1 MKAVL
6 SNRIYMSATP
16 RQQSDIDSTLTY
28 TIPSHDPRDPPI
40 TIKNMG
46 IIRKELITMP
56 SGREDLIPKDYEVVD
71 KRVTKPI
78 EFPSFKFKLRPSQ
91 QEVFDKVDS
100 SCIINAWVS
109 WGKTFTALAIASNFG
124 QKTLV
129 VVHTLALL
137 KQWQTEAKK
146 VFDIDVGIIGGG
158 KFNMNSP
165 IVIGSVQSLYRRVS
179 DISDQFGTVILD
191 EMHHVSSP
199 TFAKIIDKNK
209 AKYKIGLSGTIE
221 RKDGKH
227 VVFRDYFGQT
237 VHKPPKENYMIPK
250 VDIISSDV
258 RFMDGQNIPWANK
271 VTHLSYQEEYVHS
284 VAMIASAYAAK
295 GHKVLVVSDRVEFL
309 KTCAKL
315 SGDEAIA
322 ITGDIP
328 HEERPK
334 MMKELWHDK
343 NILYGTQSI
352 FSEGVSLD
360 CLSCLILGTP
370 VNNEPLLTQLIGR
383 IIRIQ
388 EDKAQPVVVD
398 INLVGKTA
406 RRQAN
411 NRRGYYMKQGYE
423 VNDL

>member
-1 MKAVL
+1 M
-6 SNRIYMSATP
+6 
-16 RQQSDIDSTLTY
+16 
-28 TIPSHDPRDPPI
+28 
-40 TIKNMG
+40 
-46 IIRKELITMP
+46 
-56 SGREDLIPKDYEVVD
+56 
-71 KRVTKPI
+71 
-78 EFPSFKFKLRPSQ
+78 
-91 QEVFDKVDS
+91 
-100 SCIINAWVS
+100 
-109 WGKTFTALAIASNFG
+109 
-124 QKTLV
+124 V

-146 VFDIDVGIIGGG
+146 VFGIDVGIIGAG
-158 KFNMNSP
+158 KFNMDSP
-165 IVIGSVQSLYRRVS
+165 IVIGSVQSLYRRVT

-209 AKYKIGLSGTIE
+209 ARYKIGLSGTIE

-237 VHKPPKENYMIPK
+237 VHKPPKENYMTPK

-334 MMKELWHDK
+334 LMKQLWHDK
-343 NILYGTQSI
+343 HILYGTQSI

-360 CLSCLILGTP
+360 CLSCLVLGTP

-383 IIRIQ
+383 IIRIH
-388 EDKAQPVVVD
+388 EDKSQPVVVD

>member
-109 WGKTFTALAIASNFG
+109 WGKTFTALAIASNLG

>member
-109 WGKTFTALAIASNFG
+109 WGKTFTALAIASNLG

-334 MMKELWHDK
+334 MMKELWHNK

>member
-6 SNRIYMSATP
+6 SNRIYLTANPTLQESV
-16 RQQSDIDSTLTY
+16 DSELTY
-28 TIPSHDPRDPPI
+28 TIPNHDPRDPPL

-46 IIRKELITMP
+46 IIRKDLITVP
-56 SGREDLIPKDYEVVD
+56 SGREDLIPSDYEIVD
-71 KRVTKPI
+71 KRVTVPI
-78 EFPSFKFKLRPSQ
+78 DFPDFKFELRASQ
-91 QEVFDKVDS
+91 QEVFDKVDE

-109 WGKTFTALAIASNFG
+109 WGKTFTALAIASNLG

-137 KQWQTEAKK
+137 KQWQTEVEK
-146 VFDIDVGIIGGG
+146 VFGIEAGIIGGG
-158 KFNMNSP
+158 KFNIDSP
-165 IVIGSVQSLYRRVS
+165 IVIGSVQSLYRRVPE
-179 DISDQFGTVILD
+179 ISDRFGTLILD

-199 TFAKIIDKNK
+199 TFAKILDKNK
-209 AKYKIGLSGTIE
+209 ARYKVGLSGTIE

-237 VHKPPKENYMIPK
+237 VHKPPKENYMPPK
-250 VDIISSDV
+250 IDIIASEV

-315 SGDEAIA
+315 SGDEAIS
-322 ITGDIP
+322 ITGDVP
-328 HEERPK
+328 HEVRPK
-334 MMKELWHDK
+334 MMKQLWEDK

-360 CLSCLILGTP
+360 CLSCLVLGTP

-388 EDKAQPVVVD
+388 EDKLQPVVVD
-398 INLVGKTA
+398 INLQGKTA

>member
-6 SNRIYMSATP
+6 SNRIYMNATP
-16 RQQSDIDSTLTY
+16 SQQSAIDSTLTY
-28 TIPSHDPRDPPI
+28 TIPNYDPRDPPT

-46 IIRKELITMP
+46 IVRKDLITLP
-56 SGREDLIPKDYEVVD
+56 SGREDLIPKDYEIVD
-71 KRVTKPI
+71 KRVTKRI
-78 EFPSFKFKLRPSQ
+78 EFPKFKFELRPSQ
-91 QEVFDKVDS
+91 QEVFDRVDE

-109 WGKTFTALAIASNFG
+109 WGKTFTALAIASNLS

-137 KQWQTEAKK
+137 KQWQTETRK
-146 VFDIDVGIIGGG
+146 VFGIEAGIIGAG
-158 KFNMNSP
+158 KFNIDSP
-165 IVIGSVQSLYRRVS
+165 IVIGSVQSLYRRVT
-179 DISDQFGTVILD
+179 DISDEFGTVILD

-199 TFAKIIDKNK
+199 TFAKIVDKNK
-209 AKYKIGLSGTIE
+209 ARYKIGLSGTIE

-237 VHKPPKENYMIPK
+237 VHKPPKENYMTPK
-250 VDIISSDV
+250 IDIIASDV
-258 RFMDGQNIPWANK
+258 RFMDGQNIPWATK

-315 SGDEAIA
+315 SGDEAIS

-334 MMKELWHDK
+334 MMKQLWHDK

-360 CLSCLILGTP
+360 CLSCLILATP

-406 RRQAN
+406 RKQAN

>member
-334 MMKELWHDK
+334 MMKELWHNK

>member
-1 MKAVL
+1 M
-6 SNRIYMSATP
+6 TP
-16 RQQSDIDSTLTY
+16 
-28 TIPSHDPRDPPI
+28 
-40 TIKNMG
+40 
-46 IIRKELITMP
+46 
-56 SGREDLIPKDYEVVD
+56 
-71 KRVTKPI
+71 
-78 EFPSFKFKLRPSQ
+78 
-91 QEVFDKVDS
+91 
-100 SCIINAWVS
+100 
-109 WGKTFTALAIASNFG
+109 
-124 QKTLV
+124 
-129 VVHTLALL
+129 
-137 KQWQTEAKK
+137 
-146 VFDIDVGIIGGG
+146 
-158 KFNMNSP
+158 
-165 IVIGSVQSLYRRVS
+165 
-179 DISDQFGTVILD
+179 
-191 EMHHVSSP
+191 
-199 TFAKIIDKNK
+199 KI
-209 AKYKIGLSGTIE
+209 
-221 RKDGKH
+221 
-227 VVFRDYFGQT
+227 
-237 VHKPPKENYMIPK
+237 
-250 VDIISSDV
+250 DIISSDV

-334 MMKELWHDK
+334 LMKQLWHDK

-360 CLSCLILGTP
+360 CLSCLVLGTP

-383 IIRIQ
+383 IIRIH
-388 EDKAQPVVVD
+388 EDKSQPVVVD

>member
-109 WGKTFTALAIASNFG
+109 WGKTFTALAIASNLG

-165 IVIGSVQSLYRRVS
+165 IVICSVQSLYRRVS

-227 VVFRDYFGQT
+227 IVFRDYFGQT

>member
-6 SNRIYMSATP
+6 SNRIYMNATAS
-16 RQQSDIDSTLTY
+16 QQSAIDSTLTY

-46 IIRKELITMP
+46 IVRKDLITLP

-78 EFPSFKFKLRPSQ
+78 EFPTFKFELRPSQ

-109 WGKTFTALAIASNFG
+109 WGKTFTALAIASNLG

-146 VFDIDVGIIGGG
+146 VFGIDVGIIGAG
-158 KFNMNSP
+158 KFNMDSP
-165 IVIGSVQSLYRRVS
+165 IVIGSVQSLYRRVA

-199 TFAKIIDKNK
+199 TFAKIVDKNK
-209 AKYKIGLSGTIE
+209 ARYKIGLSGTIE

-237 VHKPPKENYMIPK
+237 VHKPPKENYMTPK
-250 VDIISSDV
+250 IDIISSDV

-334 MMKELWHDK
+334 LMKQLWHDK

-360 CLSCLILGTP
+360 CLSCLVLGTP

-383 IIRIQ
+383 IIRIH
-388 EDKAQPVVVD
+388 EDKSQPVVVD